1 VLVLRVGDKLP
12 FRAGSTRVDTVMR
25 AFKPDDEDV
34 PLLHALGEGVADD
47 SRATRTWVTRATACL
62 VAGLLVAAGVVG
74 ASSPSARAS
83 LGLEQ
88 VLTPAERVVGDP
100 VVTGVE
106 LVPPE
111 KKDKEKEPKPFT
123 AMEGMFAYEGWT
135 QSLFEETQDDRP
147 LLQQL
152 PKYGASVD
160 WSQIMAALNSGIGKS
175 GRRKLFLFI
184 RHGKATHNEWGKLQ
198 HHAHDGE
205 DIPCD
210 FKTPGDL
217 VDPDLTD
224 LGRSDTLKYVRDV
237 FRDGL
242 GAAIHKKA
250 KVFSSPL
257 ARCMETTLRMLTSQ
271 TGLRVAGDKVTVS
284 ELLRERIDARV
295 PFELRRPVS
304 FVPASVIA
312 AEAAAEAAKNGT
324 AALSGQGGARGP
336 GGMCWEPSKGLTGH
350 EGRCCVHDGLLEKFG
365 DYGVFEINVATPSFL
380 NVEVSVQDADLD
392 YADRPKDD
400 ETGEPIAHHVKQYK
414 YVGAS
419 CGLTEVAN
427 RGWQECSGPEMLGLL
442 AEDDLALGS
451 KEESEYALVERVRTW
466 FSSVYDNV
474 EENVVIAVTHSDWI
488 KLALRELDI
497 EKPWVVPKNGEI
509 FPIIIEDTRTSVPG
523 WIEKREAR
531 ERRVKSATDIG
542 GVVDLTPGDGLGA
555 HENVLDLLKISDE
568 AAKQAAATAAAAER
582 AAAVEREAAEA
593 AKAAAD
599 HARVAEIAA
608 QRAIAEAYHADA
620 AATAKTNAGT
630 R

>member
-1 VLVLRVGDKLP
+1 
-12 FRAGSTRVDTVMR
+12 M
-25 AFKPDDEDV
+25 
-34 PLLHALGEGVADD
+34 
-47 SRATRTWVTRATACL
+47 

-83 LGLEQ
+83 LGREK
-88 VLTPAERVVGDP
+88 VLTPAEQVVGDP
-100 VVTGVE
+100 VVTDVE
-106 LVPPE
+106 LLPPDPTE
-111 KKDKEKEPKPFT
+111 KKPFT
-123 AMEGMFAYEGWT
+123 AMEGMFAYDGWT

-175 GRRKLFLFI
+175 GQRKLFLFI
-184 RHGKATHNEWGKLQ
+184 RHGKATHNEWGTLQ
-198 HHAHDGE
+198 HHAHDAA

-224 LGRSDTLKYVRDV
+224 LGKSDTTKHVRDV

-242 GAAIHKKA
+242 GAAIDKKA

-257 ARCMETTLRMLTSQ
+257 ARCMETTLRMLANQ
-271 TGLRVAGDKVTVS
+271 TGLQVAGNQVTVS

-304 FVPASVIA
+304 FVPDAVIT
-312 AEAAAEAAKNGT
+312 AEAAGTAAEAAKNG
-324 AALSGQGGARGP
+324 AAELSGMGGVHGP

-350 EGRCCVHDGLLEKFG
+350 KGSCCVDDGLLEKFG
-365 DYGVFEINVATPSFL
+365 DYGVFDINVATPSFL
-380 NVEVSVQDADLD
+380 NVEVSEQDADLKWED
-392 YADRPKDD
+392 QPKVD
-400 ETGEPIAHHVKQYK
+400 ETGEPIAHHVKEYK

-427 RGWQECSGPEMLGLL
+427 KGWQECTGPEMLGLL

-474 EENVVIAVTHSDWI
+474 GENVVIAVTHSDWI

-497 EKPWVVPKNGEI
+497 KKPWVVPKNGEI
-509 FPIIIEDTRTSVPG
+509 FPIIVEDTRTSVPG

-531 ERRVKSATDIG
+531 KRQVNSAKQTG
-542 GVVDLTPGDGLGA
+542 GVIDLTHSVGA
-555 HENVLDLLKISDE
+555 HEKVLNALKVSDE
-568 AAKQAAATAAAAER
+568 AARQAESTAAAAER
-582 AAAVEREAAEA
+582 AAAVERRAAEA
-593 AKAAAD
+593 AKVAAD
-599 HARVAEIAA
+599 QAREAEVAA
-608 QRAIAEAYHADA
+608 QRAIAEANRVDA
-620 AATAKTNAGT
+620 ATNAKPTIAEASDENAAGA

>member
-1 VLVLRVGDKLP
+1 
-12 FRAGSTRVDTVMR
+12 MR
-25 AFKPDDEDV
+25 AFRPDDEDV

-62 VAGLLVAAGVVG
+62 VASLLVAVGVVG

-88 VLTPAERVVGDP
+88 VLTPADRVVGDP

-111 KKDKEKEPKPFT
+111 EKEPKPFT
-123 AMEGMFAYEGWT
+123 AMEGMFAYERWT

-160 WSQIMAALNSGIGKS
+160 WSQIMATLNSGIGKS
-175 GRRKLFLFI
+175 GQRKLFLFI

-198 HHAHDGE
+198 HHAHDGA

-242 GAAIHKKA
+242 GAAIYKKA

-257 ARCMETTLRMLTSQ
+257 ARCMETTLRMLTNQ
-271 TGLRVAGDKVTVS
+271 TGLQVAGDKVTVS

-304 FVPASVIA
+304 FVPESVRA
-312 AEAAAEAAKNGT
+312 AEAAAQAAKNGA

-350 EGRCCVHDGLLEKFG
+350 EGSCCVHDGLLEKFG

-392 YADRPKDD
+392 YEDRPKDD

-474 EENVVIAVTHSDWI
+474 GENVVIAVTHSDWI

-509 FPIIIEDTRTSVPG
+509 FPIIVEDTRTSVPG

-542 GVVDLTPGDGLGA
+542 SVVNLTPGDGLGA

-608 QRAIAEAYHADA
+608 QRAITEAYHADA
-620 AATAKTNAGT
+620 AATAKTNAGA

>member
-1 VLVLRVGDKLP
+1 MDAEPVRGD
-12 FRAGSTRVDTVMR
+12 AGRQAAAAAAAQVR
-25 AFKPDDEDV
+25 R
-34 PLLHALGEGVADD
+34 LGGLVADHG
-47 SRATRTWVTRATACL
+47 T
-62 VAGLLVAAGVVG
+62 
-74 ASSPSARAS
+74 
-83 LGLEQ
+83 
-88 VLTPAERVVGDP
+88 
-100 VVTGVE
+100 
-106 LVPPE
+106 
-111 KKDKEKEPKPFT
+111 
-123 AMEGMFAYEGWT
+123 
-135 QSLFEETQDDRP
+135 
-147 LLQQL
+147 
-152 PKYGASVD
+152 
-160 WSQIMAALNSGIGKS
+160 LNSGIGKS
-175 GRRKLFLFI
+175 GQRKLFLFI

-198 HHAHDGE
+198 HHAHDGA

-257 ARCMETTLRMLTSQ
+257 ARCMETTLRMLTNQ

-304 FVPASVIA
+304 FVPESVRA
-312 AEAAAEAAKNGT
+312 AEAAAQAAKNGA

-350 EGRCCVHDGLLEKFG
+350 EGSCCVHDGLLEKFG

-392 YADRPKDD
+392 YEDRPKDD

-474 EENVVIAVTHSDWI
+474 GENVVIAVTHSDWI

-509 FPIIIEDTRTSVPG
+509 FPIIVEDTRTSVPG

-531 ERRVKSATDIG
+531 ERRVKSATNIG
-542 GVVDLTPGDGLGA
+542 SVVNLTPGDGLGA

-608 QRAIAEAYHADA
+608 QRAITEAYHANA
-620 AATAKTNAGT
+620 AATAKTNAGA

>member
-1 VLVLRVGDKLP
+1 MRT
-12 FRAGSTRVDTVMR
+12 FR
-25 AFKPDDEDV
+25 PDDEDA

-47 SRATRTWVTRATACL
+47 SRATRTWAIRASAFL

-83 LGLEQ
+83 LGREK
-88 VLTPAERVVGDP
+88 VLTPAEQVVGDP
-100 VVTGVE
+100 VVTDVE
-106 LVPPE
+106 LLPPDPTE
-111 KKDKEKEPKPFT
+111 KKPFT
-123 AMEGMFAYEGWT
+123 AMEGMFAYDGWT

-175 GRRKLFLFI
+175 GQRKLFLFI
-184 RHGKATHNEWGKLQ
+184 RHGKATHNEWGTLQ
-198 HHAHDGE
+198 HHAHDAA

-224 LGRSDTLKYVRDV
+224 LGKSDTTKHVRDV

-242 GAAIHKKA
+242 GAAIDKKA

-257 ARCMETTLRMLTSQ
+257 ARCMETTLRMLANQ
-271 TGLRVAGDKVTVS
+271 TGLQVAGNQVTVS

-304 FVPASVIA
+304 FVPDAVIT
-312 AEAAAEAAKNGT
+312 AEAAGTAAEAAKNG
-324 AALSGQGGARGP
+324 AAELSGMGGVHGP

-350 EGRCCVHDGLLEKFG
+350 KGSCCVDDGLLEKFG
-365 DYGVFEINVATPSFL
+365 DYGVFDINVATPSFL
-380 NVEVSVQDADLD
+380 NVEVSVQDADLTWE
-392 YADRPKDD
+392 DRPKAD
-400 ETGEPIAHHVKQYK
+400 ETGEPIAHHVKEYK

-427 RGWQECSGPEMLGLL
+427 KGWQECTGPEMLGLL

-474 EENVVIAVTHSDWI
+474 GENVVIAVTHSDWI

-497 EKPWVVPKNGEI
+497 KKPWVVPKNGEI
-509 FPIIIEDTRTSVPG
+509 FPIIVEDTRTSVPG

-531 ERRVKSATDIG
+531 KRQVNSAKQTG
-542 GVVDLTPGDGLGA
+542 GVIDLTHSVGA
-555 HENVLDLLKISDE
+555 HEKVLNALKVSDE
-568 AAKQAAATAAAAER
+568 AARQAESTAAAAER
-582 AAAVEREAAEA
+582 AAAVERRAAEA
-593 AKAAAD
+593 AKVAAD
-599 HARVAEIAA
+599 QAREAEVAA
-608 QRAIAEAYHADA
+608 QRAIAEANRVDA
-620 AATAKTNAGT
+620 ATNAKPTIAEASDENAAGA

>member
-1 VLVLRVGDKLP
+1 MLVLRVGDKRP
-12 FRAGSTRVDTVMR
+12 FRAGWTRVDPVMR
-25 AFKPDDEDV
+25 AFRPDDEDV

-62 VAGLLVAAGVVG
+62 VASLLVAVGVVG

-88 VLTPAERVVGDP
+88 VLTPADRVVGDP

-111 KKDKEKEPKPFT
+111 EKEPKPFT
-123 AMEGMFAYEGWT
+123 AMEGMFAYERWT

-160 WSQIMAALNSGIGKS
+160 WSQIMATLNSGIGKS
-175 GRRKLFLFI
+175 GQRKLFLFI

-198 HHAHDGE
+198 HHAHDGA

-242 GAAIHKKA
+242 GAAIYKKA

-257 ARCMETTLRMLTSQ
+257 ARCMETTLRMLTNQ
-271 TGLRVAGDKVTVS
+271 TGLQVAGDKVTVS

-304 FVPASVIA
+304 FVPESVRA
-312 AEAAAEAAKNGT
+312 AEAAAQAAKNGA

-350 EGRCCVHDGLLEKFG
+350 EGSCCVHDGLLEKFG

-392 YADRPKDD
+392 YEDRPKDD

-427 RGWQECSGPEMLGLL
+427 RGWQACSGPEMLGLL

-474 EENVVIAVTHSDWI
+474 GENVVIAVTHSDWI

-509 FPIIIEDTRTSVPG
+509 FPIIVEDTRTSVPG

-531 ERRVKSATDIG
+531 ERRVKSATNIG
-542 GVVDLTPGDGLGA
+542 SVVNLTPGDGLGA

-608 QRAIAEAYHADA
+608 QRAITEAYHADA
-620 AATAKTNAGT
+620 AATAKTNAGA

>member
-1 VLVLRVGDKLP
+1 
-12 FRAGSTRVDTVMR
+12 M
-25 AFKPDDEDV
+25 
-34 PLLHALGEGVADD
+34 
-47 SRATRTWVTRATACL
+47 

-83 LGLEQ
+83 LGREK
-88 VLTPAERVVGDP
+88 VLTPAEQVVGDP
-100 VVTGVE
+100 VVTDVE
-106 LVPPE
+106 LLPPDPTE
-111 KKDKEKEPKPFT
+111 KKPFT
-123 AMEGMFAYEGWT
+123 AMEGMFAYDGWT

-175 GRRKLFLFI
+175 GQRKLFLFI
-184 RHGKATHNEWGKLQ
+184 RHGKATHNEWGTLQ
-198 HHAHDGE
+198 HHAHDAA

-224 LGRSDTLKYVRDV
+224 LGKSDTTKHVRDV

-242 GAAIHKKA
+242 GAAIDKKA

-257 ARCMETTLRMLTSQ
+257 ARCMETTLRMLANQ
-271 TGLRVAGDKVTVS
+271 TGLQVAGNQVTVS

-304 FVPASVIA
+304 FVPDAVIT
-312 AEAAAEAAKNGT
+312 AEAAGTAAEAAKNG
-324 AALSGQGGARGP
+324 AAELSGMGGVHGP

-350 EGRCCVHDGLLEKFG
+350 KGSCCVDDGLLEKFG
-365 DYGVFEINVATPSFL
+365 DYGVFDINVATPSFL
-380 NVEVSVQDADLD
+380 NVEVSVQDADLTWE
-392 YADRPKDD
+392 DRPKAD
-400 ETGEPIAHHVKQYK
+400 ETGEPIAHHVKEYK

-427 RGWQECSGPEMLGLL
+427 KGWQECTGPEMLGLL

-474 EENVVIAVTHSDWI
+474 GENVVIAVTHSDWI

-497 EKPWVVPKNGEI
+497 KKPWVVPKNGEI
-509 FPIIIEDTRTSVPG
+509 FPIIVEDTRTSVPG

-531 ERRVKSATDIG
+531 KRQVNSAKQTG
-542 GVVDLTPGDGLGA
+542 GVIDLTHSVGA
-555 HENVLDLLKISDE
+555 HEKVLNALKVSDE
-568 AAKQAAATAAAAER
+568 AARQAESTAAAAER
-582 AAAVEREAAEA
+582 AAAVERRAAEA
-593 AKAAAD
+593 AKVAAD
-599 HARVAEIAA
+599 QAREAEVAA
-608 QRAIAEAYHADA
+608 QRAIAEANRVDA
-620 AATAKTNAGT
+620 ATNAKPTIAEASDENAAGA

>member
-1 VLVLRVGDKLP
+1 
-12 FRAGSTRVDTVMR
+12 M
-25 AFKPDDEDV
+25 
-34 PLLHALGEGVADD
+34 
-47 SRATRTWVTRATACL
+47 

-83 LGLEQ
+83 LGREK
-88 VLTPAERVVGDP
+88 VLTPAEQVVGDP
-100 VVTGVE
+100 VVTDVE
-106 LVPPE
+106 LLPPDPTE
-111 KKDKEKEPKPFT
+111 KKPFT
-123 AMEGMFAYEGWT
+123 AMEGMFAYDGWT

-175 GRRKLFLFI
+175 GQRKLFLFI
-184 RHGKATHNEWGKLQ
+184 RHGKATHNEWGTLQ
-198 HHAHDGE
+198 HHAHDAA

-224 LGRSDTLKYVRDV
+224 LGKSDAVKYVRDV

-242 GAAIHKKA
+242 GAAIDKKA

-257 ARCMETTLRMLTSQ
+257 ARCMETTLRMLANQ
-271 TGLRVAGDKVTVS
+271 TGLQVAGNQVTVS

-304 FVPASVIA
+304 FVPDAVIT
-312 AEAAAEAAKNGT
+312 AEAAGTAAEAAKNG
-324 AALSGQGGARGP
+324 AAELSGMGGVHGP

-350 EGRCCVHDGLLEKFG
+350 KGSCCVDDGLLEKFG
-365 DYGVFEINVATPSFL
+365 DYGVFDINVATPSFL
-380 NVEVSVQDADLD
+380 NVEVSVQDADLTWE
-392 YADRPKDD
+392 DRPKAD
-400 ETGEPIAHHVKQYK
+400 ETGEPIAHHVKEYK

-427 RGWQECSGPEMLGLL
+427 KGWQECTGPEMLGLL

-451 KEESEYALVERVRTW
+451 KEESEFALVERVRTW
-466 FSSVYDNV
+466 FSSVYDHV

-488 KLALRELDI
+488 KLALQELDI
-497 EKPWVVPKNGEI
+497 KKPWVVPKNGEI
-509 FPIIIEDTRTSVPG
+509 FPIIVEDTRTSVPG

-531 ERRVKSATDIG
+531 KRQVNSAKQTG
-542 GVVDLTPGDGLGA
+542 GVIDLTHSVGA
-555 HENVLDLLKISDE
+555 HEKVLNALKVSDE
-568 AAKQAAATAAAAER
+568 AARQAESTAAAAER
-582 AAAVEREAAEA
+582 AAAVERRAAEA
-593 AKAAAD
+593 AKVAAD
-599 HARVAEIAA
+599 QAREAEVAA
-608 QRAIAEAYHADA
+608 QRAIAEANRVDA
-620 AATAKTNAGT
+620 ATNAKPTIAEASDENAAGA

>member
-1 VLVLRVGDKLP
+1 MRT
-12 FRAGSTRVDTVMR
+12 FR
-25 AFKPDDEDV
+25 PDDEDA

-47 SRATRTWVTRATACL
+47 SRATRTWATRASACF
-62 VAGLLVAAGVVG
+62 VAALFVAAGVVG

-83 LGLEQ
+83 LGLEK

-100 VVTGVE
+100 VVADVKS
-106 LVPPE
+106 LPPDPTE
-111 KKDKEKEPKPFT
+111 KKPFT
-123 AMEGMFAYEGWT
+123 AMEGMFAYDGWT

-160 WSQIMAALNSGIGKS
+160 WSRIMAALNSGIGKN
-175 GRRKLFLFI
+175 GQRKLFLFI
-184 RHGKATHNEWGKLQ
+184 RHGKATHNEWGTLQ
-198 HHAHDGE
+198 HHAHDAA

-224 LGRSDTLKYVRDV
+224 LGKSDTTKHVRDV

-242 GAAIHKKA
+242 GAAIDKKA

-257 ARCMETTLRMLTSQ
+257 ARCMETTLRMLANQ
-271 TGLRVAGDKVTVS
+271 TGLQVAGNQVTVS

-304 FVPASVIA
+304 FVPDAVIT
-312 AEAAAEAAKNGT
+312 AEAAGTAAEAAKNG
-324 AALSGQGGARGP
+324 AAELSGMGGVHGP

-350 EGRCCVHDGLLEKFG
+350 KGSCCVDDGLLEKFG
-365 DYGVFEINVATPSFL
+365 DYGVFDINVATPSFL
-380 NVEVSVQDADLD
+380 NVEVSEQDADLKWED
-392 YADRPKDD
+392 QPKVD
-400 ETGEPIAHHVKQYK
+400 ETGEPIAHHVKELK

-427 RGWQECSGPEMLGLL
+427 KGWQECTGPEMLGLL

-451 KEESEYALVERVRTW
+451 KEESEFALVERVRTW
-466 FSSVYDNV
+466 FSSVYDHV

-488 KLALRELDI
+488 KLALQELDI
-497 EKPWVVPKNGEI
+497 KKPWVVPKNGEI
-509 FPIIIEDTRTSVPG
+509 FPIIVEDTRTSVPG

-531 ERRVKSATDIG
+531 KRQVNSAKQTG
-542 GVVDLTPGDGLGA
+542 GVIDLTHSVGA
-555 HENVLDLLKISDE
+555 HEKVLNALKVSDE
-568 AAKQAAATAAAAER
+568 AARQAESTAAAAER
-582 AAAVEREAAEA
+582 AAAVERRAAEA
-593 AKAAAD
+593 AKVAAD
-599 HARVAEIAA
+599 QAREAEVAA
-608 QRAIAEAYHADA
+608 QRAIAEANRVDA
-620 AATAKTNAGT
+620 ATNAKPTIAEASDENAAGA

>member
-1 VLVLRVGDKLP
+1 
-12 FRAGSTRVDTVMR
+12 M
-25 AFKPDDEDV
+25 
-34 PLLHALGEGVADD
+34 
-47 SRATRTWVTRATACL
+47 

-83 LGLEQ
+83 LGREK
-88 VLTPAERVVGDP
+88 VLTPAEQVVGDP
-100 VVTGVE
+100 VVTDVE
-106 LVPPE
+106 LLPPDPTE
-111 KKDKEKEPKPFT
+111 KKPFT
-123 AMEGMFAYEGWT
+123 AMEGMFAYDGWT

-175 GRRKLFLFI
+175 GQRKLFLFI
-184 RHGKATHNEWGKLQ
+184 RHGKATHNEWGTLQ
-198 HHAHDGE
+198 HHAHDAA

-224 LGRSDTLKYVRDV
+224 LGKSDTTKHVRDV

-242 GAAIHKKA
+242 GAAIDKKA

-257 ARCMETTLRMLTSQ
+257 ARCMETTLRMLTNQ

-304 FVPASVIA
+304 FVPDAVIT
-312 AEAAAEAAKNGT
+312 AEAAGTAAEAAKNG
-324 AALSGQGGARGP
+324 AAELSGMGGVHGP

-350 EGRCCVHDGLLEKFG
+350 KGSCCVDDGLLEKFG
-365 DYGVFEINVATPSFL
+365 DYGVFDINVATPSFL
-380 NVEVSVQDADLD
+380 NVEVSEQDADLKWED
-392 YADRPKDD
+392 QPKVD
-400 ETGEPIAHHVKQYK
+400 ETGEPIAHHVKELK

-427 RGWQECSGPEMLGLL
+427 KGWQECTGPEMLGLL

-474 EENVVIAVTHSDWI
+474 GENVVIAVTHSDWI

-497 EKPWVVPKNGEI
+497 KKPWVVPKNGEI
-509 FPIIIEDTRTSVPG
+509 FPIIVEDTRTSVPG

-531 ERRVKSATDIG
+531 KRQVNSAKQTG
-542 GVVDLTPGDGLGA
+542 GVIDLTHSVGA
-555 HENVLDLLKISDE
+555 HEKVLNALKVSDE
-568 AAKQAAATAAAAER
+568 AARQAESTAAAAER
-582 AAAVEREAAEA
+582 AAAVERRAAEA
-593 AKAAAD
+593 AKVAAD
-599 HARVAEIAA
+599 QAREAEVAA
-608 QRAIAEAYHADA
+608 QRAIAEANRVDA
-620 AATAKTNAGT
+620 ATNAKPTIAEASDENAAGA